1 MFFGWEHW
9 QLIAHYDLL
18 WTNFPAMPSLYHS
31 SGLIAL
37 CLYHAVFQLFPG
49 HWFSGTISTH
59 MKTNR
64 WLEWAQIK
72 WVVHY
77 SDISNS
83 FRLIIMGSSLVVK
96 LIMGLA
102 KHDSIL
108 STEFLPFLTW
118 GWSTSFRTF
127 TDKRLK
133 ITVLKFLVISRTIE
147 DSGDHQLT
155 RVIC

>member
-1 MFFGWEHW
+1 MAYRCMFLCWEHW
-9 QLIAHYDLL
+9 QLIAHYNLL

-72 WVVHY
+72 WVIHY
-77 SDISNS
+77 GASSPFFWYIKQFPSDYNELKFGGKTHNGTTQARFNFVYRISTVS
-83 FRLIIMGSSLVVK
+83 DLRLIDQYPHIYRQTPENDGS
-96 LIMGLA
+96 
-102 KHDSIL
+102 
-108 STEFLPFLTW
+108 
-118 GWSTSFRTF
+118 
-127 TDKRLK
+127 
-133 ITVLKFLVISRTIE
+133 
-147 DSGDHQLT
+147 
-155 RVIC
+155 